1 MNALKAIIDTGA
13 TESVCGVTSM
23 VGMLESYEVPVY
35 HVFLHDRPM
44 VRFGNGQTQ
53 QATSRLDIKTK
64 ALKMLSFG
72 GREIWDRSAVV
83 AYCGEYTSLIGR
95 WMDHGGQT
103 H

>member
-1 MNALKAIIDTGA
+1 
-13 TESVCGVTSM
+13 
-23 VGMLESYEVPVY
+23 
-35 HVFLHDRPM
+35 M

-64 ALKMLSFG
+64 ALKTVSFYLLDGQAEMTPPLLG